1 MDISKLQNTDG
12 LTIRLTGRL
21 DAHQVPRLRG
31 QLGSEQENL
40 TLDFS
45 GVNFIDS
52 TGLAML
58 ISLYKET
65 RATKRELRITN
76 LQDQVRLIFEI
87 TRLYSV
93 LPIEK

>member
-1 MDISKLQNTDG
+1 
-12 LTIRLTGRL
+12 LTGRL
-21 DAHQVPRLRG
+21 DAHQVPRLRS
-31 QLGSEQENL
+31 QLEPGKENL

-45 GVNFIDS
+45 GINFIDS

-65 RATKRELRITN
+65 RASKRELRITN

-93 LPIEK
+93 LPIEE